1 MLMALIAPRPLYVAS
16 AAEDRWADPKGEF
29 LSAKHASPVYEWFG
43 KKGLPGD
50 AMPAVDT
57 PVVGRIG
64 YHVRSGKHDV
74 TMFDWKQY
82 LDFADKHL

>member
-1 MLMALIAPRPLYVAS
+1 
-16 AAEDRWADPKGEF
+16 
-29 LSAKHASPVYEWFG
+29 
-43 KKGLPGD
+43 
-50 AMPAVDT
+50 MPAVDT